1 MLSSL
6 FFYHVFK
13 HEAVT
18 FPPFLTKASRAIHGL
33 IDGNRLLRSP
43 ATYLLLVLLT
53 PVPNYYAPL
62 DHTNTI
68 QQAFFAEALDFINHI
83 TTLLA

>member
-1 MLSSL
+1 M
-6 FFYHVFK
+6 
-13 HEAVT
+13 
-18 FPPFLTKASRAIHGL
+18 TKASQTIHGF

-43 ATYLLLVLLT
+43 AAYLLLVLLT

-62 DHTNTI
+62 DHANTI
-68 QQAFFAEALDFINHI
+68 QQAFLAELLDFINHI